1 MGSPFF
7 GKRRYLDTL
16 KARDLYIKGYCD
28 QQIADVCDVS
38 RDVVREWRKR
48 NGLPGHKTLYKEK
61 KNKHASTL
69 TELAAE
75 ARAHGMTYGQYQVA
89 RKEGWV

>member
-48 NGLPGHKTLYKEK
+48 NGLTGH
-61 KNKHASTL
+61 
-69 TELAAE
+69 
-75 ARAHGMTYGQYQVA
+75 
-89 RKEGWV
+89 